1 MVIGVVIASTE
12 FVYPNSN
19 MGKPQSP
26 KRILEK
32 RNVMNELLFFV
43 LGLMIGGLIG
53 VTVMCILQI
62 NRLHDKYICEE
73 EQ

>member
-1 MVIGVVIASTE
+1 
-12 FVYPNSN
+12 
-19 MGKPQSP
+19 
-26 KRILEK
+26 
-32 RNVMNELLFFV
+32 MNELLFFV